1 MVGIAILQAEINLTN
16 RLIMNKL
23 FLLGLVVLLGGCA
36 ATSDMVNNQY
46 MSTTPTHT
54 ELNGFWTGVN
64 GPYTVTYSFNKDG
77 TGLMCSS
84 WAGNNSLEKLKINGS
99 EMVLQ
104 SGLKQTIKTQTDSK
118 LELRANY
125 YGGATYVYTP
135 DPSLSNASPYCE
147 KAIR

>member
-1 MVGIAILQAEINLTN
+1 MKSIFLTAGLSIG
-16 RLIMNKL
+16 LI
-23 FLLGLVVLLGGCA
+23 GCA
-36 ATSDMVNNQY
+36 ATSDMLSNQY
-46 MSTTPTHT
+46 ISTIPTQT

-84 WAGNNSLEKLKINGS
+84 WSVYDSLEKLKINGS
-99 EMVLQ
+99 EVILQ
-104 SGLKQTIKTQTDSK
+104 SGIKQTIKSQTESK

-125 YGGATYVYTP
+125 YGGATYEYIP

-147 KAIR
+147 KNLR

>member
-1 MVGIAILQAEINLTN
+1 MKKIALLAMV
-16 RLIMNKL
+16 
-23 FLLGLVVLLGGCA
+23 VVMAGCA
-36 ATSDMVNNQY
+36 ATSDMMNNQY
-46 MSTTPTHT
+46 VTTIPTST

-84 WAGNNSLEKLKINGS
+84 WGGNDSLEKLKINDT
-99 EMVLQ
+99 EVILQ
-104 SGLKQTIKTQTDSK
+104 SGLKQTIKTQTKSK

-125 YGGATYVYTP
+125 YGGATYVYIP

-147 KAIR
+147 KSLR